1 MQNARRAAVL
11 AALIVTSPAAAA
23 SFDCGK
29 ARTPDE
35 LAVCATPALSARDSE
50 MGGLWFAYSRI
61 PMMMGSNGARHEEA
75 LRFLAQRAACGRDIG
90 CLTRAYDARIAVLR
104 DGIDV
109 AMTEL
114 LHLENPQ

>member
-1 MQNARRAAVL
+1 MKSNWWRLAVIAAVSG
-11 AALIVTSPAAAA
+11 VPAHAA
-23 SFDCGK
+23 SYDCNK

-35 LAVCATPALSARDSE
+35 ITVCRTPSLSAADSE

-61 PMMMGSNGARHEEA
+61 PMMMGSNGARHDEA
-75 LRFLAQRAACGRDIG
+75 LQFLAQRAACGRDVA
-90 CLTRAYDARIAVLR
+90 CLTRAYAARMAVLR
-104 DGIDV
+104 EGIDV